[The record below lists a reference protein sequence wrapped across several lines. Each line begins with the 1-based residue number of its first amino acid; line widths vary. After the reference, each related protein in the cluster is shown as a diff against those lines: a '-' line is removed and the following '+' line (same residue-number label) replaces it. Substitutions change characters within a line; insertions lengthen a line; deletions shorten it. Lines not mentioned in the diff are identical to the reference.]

1 MKTIGLLG
9 GMSWESTAEYYRI
22 INEEV
27 NRRLGGSHSASILM
41 VSFDFHEIEILQ
53 NKEEWNR
60 METLLAEKA
69 RRLEQAGAELLL
81 ICTNT
86 MHRLAPAIEKAIGIP
101 LLHIADATGRAIVQK
116 QIHTVGLLGT
126 RFTMEGDFYRKRL
139 DERFDLNVIIPTPGE
154 REEIHRIIYGELVTG
169 KIWTPSREK
178 FIQVIGSLE
187 KRGAEGIILGCTEIP
202 LLVKQEHSP
211 LPLFDTTTLHAL
223 AGVEMAL
230 Q

>member
-22 INEEV
+22 INEEI
-27 NRRLGGSHSASILM
+27 NRRMGDSHSASILM
-41 VSFDFHEIEILQ
+41 YSFDFQEIEDLQ
-53 NKEEWNR
+53 HQGAWDR
-60 METLLAEKA
+60 MEIMLAEQA
-69 RRLEQAGAELLL
+69 RKLEQAGAALLL

-101 LLHIADATGRAIVQK
+101 LLHIADATGQAIVQK

-139 DERFDLNVIIPTPGE
+139 DERFDLNVIVPTPEE

-169 KIWTPSREK
+169 KIRTPSREK
-178 FIQVIGSLE
+178 FIRVIGSLG

-223 AGVEMAL
+223 AGVEMIL
-230 Q
+230 K

>member
-22 INEEV
+22 INEEI
-27 NRRLGGSHSASILM
+27 NRRMGDSHSASILM
-41 VSFDFHEIEILQ
+41 YSFDFQEIEDLQ
-53 NKEEWNR
+53 HQGAWDR
-60 METLLAEKA
+60 MEIMLAEQA
-69 RRLEQAGAELLL
+69 RKLEQAGAALLL

-101 LLHIADATGRAIVQK
+101 LLHIADATGQAIVQK

-139 DERFDLNVIIPTPGE
+139 DERFDLNVIVPTPEE
-154 REEIHRIIYGELVTG
+154 REEIHRIIYGELVT
-169 KIWTPSREK
+169 
-178 FIQVIGSLE
+178 VIGSLG

-211 LPLFDTTTLHAL
+211 LPLFDTTTIHAL
-223 AGVEMAL
+223 AGVEMIL
-230 Q
+230 K